1 VTTDYRAPRGFSVL
15 LAERAGLLDA
25 PHYREQV
32 EAIAAAI
39 VRALRENKKV
49 LWCGNGGSAAEAQHM
64 AAELSGR
71 YLRER
76 PGLYSEALSVN
87 SSTLTCVGND
97 YGYDFIFSRQVEA
110 FAQPGDVVI
119 GMTTSGT
126 SRNVVLAL
134 EAAKARGAIAVA
146 FTGNGGG
153 AVAEIAD
160 LVLMGPDG
168 YAALVQEVHQVM
180 AHIVCDLVEQT
191 LIFDDGLGWPSVD
204 EAQDGRESTDGLA

>member
-1 VTTDYRAPRGFSVL
+1 MSDVLGERDFDEL
-15 LAERAGLLDA
+15 LADRRGLLDA

-39 VRALRENKKV
+39 VAALRDKKKV

-71 YLRER
+71 VLRER

-87 SSTLTCVGND
+87 SSALTCIGND
-97 YGYDFIFSRQVEA
+97 YGYERVFARQVEA

-119 GMTTSGT
+119 GMTTSG
-126 SRNVVLAL
+126 SSANVVGAL
-134 EAAKARGAIAVA
+134 KAAKRRGALAVA

-153 AVAEIAD
+153 AAARTAD
-160 LVLMGPDG
+160 LVLLGPDG
-168 YAALVQEVHQVM
+168 YAAIVQEVHQVM
-180 AHIVCDLVEQT
+180 AHIVCDLVEQR
-191 LIFDDGLGWPSVD
+191 LIFEDGI
-204 EAQDGRESTDGLA
+204 A

>member
-1 VTTDYRAPRGFSVL
+1 MDRAVDYKGRRDFAEL
-15 LAERAGLLDA
+15 LADRNGIFDA

-32 EAIAAAI
+32 ERI
-39 VRALRENKKV
+39 VEVVVAALRDGKKV

-76 PGLYSEALSVN
+76 AGLHSEALSVN

-97 YGYDFIFSRQVEA
+97 YGYDHVFARQVDA
-110 FAQPGDVVI
+110 FAKPGDVVI

-134 EAAKARGAIAVA
+134 EAAKRRGAVAVA

-153 AVAEIAD
+153 TVAEVAD
-160 LVLMGPDG
+160 YSLVGPDG
-168 YAALVQEVHQVM
+168 YAA
-180 AHIVCDLVEQT
+180 IV
-191 LIFDDGLGWPSVD
+191 
-204 EAQDGRESTDGLA
+204 

>member
-1 VTTDYRAPRGFSVL
+1 MTTVDVKGRRGFEVL
-15 LAERAGLLDA
+15 IAERRGVLDA
-25 PHYREQV
+25 PHYRGEVEQ
-32 EAIAAAI
+32 IAAAL
-39 VRALRENKKV
+39 VAALRAGKKV

-71 YLRER
+71 FLRER

-87 SSTLTCVGND
+87 SSTLTCIGND
-97 YGYDFIFSRQVEA
+97 YGYDYIFSRQVEA

-126 SRNVVLAL
+126 SRNIVLAL
-134 EAAKARGAIAVA
+134 EAAKKQGAVTIA

-153 AVAEIAD
+153 AAGAVAD
-160 LVLMGPDG
+160 FSLNGPDG
-168 YAALVQEVHQVM
+168 YAAIVQEVHQVM

-191 LIFDDGLGWPSVD
+191 LIFEDGI
-204 EAQDGRESTDGLA
+204 A

>member
-1 VTTDYRAPRGFSVL
+1 MPDYKAQRGFDEL
-15 LAERAGLLDA
+15 LADRHGLLEA

-32 EAIAAAI
+32 QSIAGAI
-39 VRALRENKKV
+39 VRALRDGKKV

-71 YLRER
+71 FLRER

-87 SSTLTCVGND
+87 SSTLTCIGND
-97 YGYDFIFSRQVEA
+97 YGYDRVFARQVEA
-110 FAQPGDVVI
+110 FARPGDVVI

-134 EAAKARGAIAVA
+134 EAARERGAVTVA

-153 AVAEIAD
+153 AVADIAD
-160 LVLMGPDG
+160 LSLVGPNG
-168 YAALVQEVHQVM
+168 YAAIVQEVHQVM
-180 AHIVCDLVEQT
+180 AHIVCDLVEQE
-191 LIFDDGLGWPSVD
+191 LIFEHGLGSGPP
-204 EAQDGRESTDGLA
+204 R

>member
-1 VTTDYRAPRGFSVL
+1 MDRAVAQPDYKARRGFDAL
-15 LAERAGLLDA
+15 LADRAGLLDA
-25 PHYREQV
+25 PHYREQT

-39 VRALRENKKV
+39 VAALRAGNKV

-76 PGLYSEALSVN
+76 PGLASEALSVN
-87 SSTLTCVGND
+87 TSTLTCVGND
-97 YGYDFIFSRQVEA
+97 YGYDYIFSRQVEA

-126 SRNVVLAL
+126 SKNVVLAL
-134 EAAKARGAIAVA
+134 EAARKRGAVTVA

-153 AVAEIAD
+153 AITEFAD
-160 LVLMGPDG
+160 LVLLGPNG
-168 YAALVQEVHQVM
+168 YAAIVQEVHQVM
-180 AHIVCDLVEQT
+180 AHIVCDLVEQV
-191 LIFDDGLGWPSVD
+191 LIFDDGL
-204 EAQDGRESTDGLA
+204 R